1 MAFEKI
7 TDNLQQLNENIK
19 AFAHSSAEY
28 YKLDLFDKSMK
39 GATAAI
45 KGAAIAF
52 FVLFF
57 LLFLS
62 IALAVVLSNWID
74 SPSAGFFIVAGI
86 YLLAALFFVFYG
98 SKVITDALLPKA
110 SKKFFQE
117 PEKRPKVEHPEFTEQ
132 VHYETDEVIIKD
144 NVDEIIIKDKDNER
158 V

>member
-1 MAFEKI
+1 MAFERI
-7 TDNLQQLNENIK
+7 SNNLQQLNENIK
-19 AFAHSSAEY
+19 AFAQSSAEY
-28 YKLDLFDKSMK
+28 YKLDLFSKSMK

-52 FVLFF
+52 FMLFA

-62 IALAVVLSNWID
+62 IAIAVALSNWID
-74 SPSAGFFIVAGI
+74 SPSSGFFIVAGI

-117 PEKRPKVEHPEFTEQ
+117 PENKPKEKHPEFTEQ
-132 VHYETDEVIIKD
+132 VHYETDE
-144 NVDEIIIKDKDNER
+144 IIIKEDER

>member
-1 MAFEKI
+1 MAFERI
-7 TDNLQQLNENIK
+7 SNNLQQLNENIK
-19 AFAHSSAEY
+19 AFAQSSAEY
-28 YKLDLFDKSMK
+28 YKLDLFSKSMK

-52 FVLFF
+52 FMLFA

-62 IALAVVLSNWID
+62 IAIAVALSNWID
-74 SPSAGFFIVAGI
+74 SPSSGFFIVAGI

-117 PEKRPKVEHPEFTEQ
+117 PENKPKEKHPEFTEQ
-132 VHYETDEVIIKD
+132 VHYETDE
-144 NVDEIIIKDKDNER
+144 IIIKEDER
-158 V
+158 I

>member
-1 MAFEKI
+1 MAFERI
-7 TDNLQQLNENIK
+7 SNNLQELNENIK
-19 AFAHSSAEY
+19 AFAQSSAEY
-28 YKLDLFDKSMK
+28 YKLDLFSKSMK

-52 FVLFF
+52 FMLFA

-62 IALAVVLSNWID
+62 IAIAVALSNWID
-74 SPSAGFFIVAGI
+74 SPSSGFFIVAGI

-117 PEKRPKVEHPEFTEQ
+117 PENKPKEKHPEFTEQ
-132 VHYETDEVIIKD
+132 VHYETDE
-144 NVDEIIIKDKDNER
+144 IIIKEDER
-158 V
+158 I